1 MASVSYTE
9 QEGSITGENVKE
21 PASGS
26 LSIITSNLYWKFL
39 PKNNWSNFVEVY
51 FPLIPGGGS
60 TFLGASF
67 GTEYFFSEDN
77 AVIREKTAD
86 FEIEVNPKFRYYATG
101 AISAFYFSYETESS
115 QKNDINVSLNLGGG
129 AIYSLSKDY
138 GIKADLS
145 VGRGVGV
152 ITSTF
157 AVKAFASFIYYWD
170 R

>member
-9 QEGSITGENVKE
+9 QEGTISGENVKE

-26 LSIITSNLYWKFL
+26 LSIITSNLYWKIR

-77 AVIREKTAD
+77 AVIREKTSD

-101 AISAFYFSYETESS
+101 AISTFYFSYETESS
-115 QKNDINVSLNLGGG
+115 QKNDINISLNIGGG
-129 AIYSLSKDY
+129 GIYSLSKDY
-138 GIKADLS
+138 GIKADLTM
-145 VGRGVGV
+145 GRGVGV
-152 ITSTF
+152 ITSTI
-157 AVKAFASFIYYWD
+157 AMKVFASFIYYWD